1 MGVFFVHSRLDVFLQ
16 NECLDQTSAIEIHN
30 EKVEEDISQK
40 LGGNKFFH
48 SSLYKKVFIKLN

>member
-48 SSLYKKVFIKLN
+48 